1 MSPRQSNKLDPQI
14 IEMPARKMAVV
25 RTKGDPNVVG
35 EQALSAL
42 YGSVY
47 TLKFA
52 LKKQGQDFEVEPLRA
67 RWPDAHLLP
76 KEEWTG
82 IWGLPVP
89 DDTVTLP
96 QKNPAVTVTLETW
109 DYGIVAQILHLG
121 PFSEEGPTVKRL
133 HDFIAE
139 NGYEL
144 TGAHEEEYL
153 AKIDAKQQKTIIR
166 QPAKKHG

>member
-1 MSPRQSNKLDPQI
+1 MPPRSSKLDPQI
-14 IEMPARKMAVV
+14 VEMPSHKMAVV
-25 RTKGDPNVVG
+25 QTKGNPNFVG
-35 EQALSAL
+35 EESFSAL

-47 TLKFA
+47 RLKFA
-52 LKKQGQDFEVEPLRA
+52 LKKQGRDFKVEPLRA

-89 DDTVTLP
+89 DDTATLP
-96 QKNPAVTVTLETW
+96 QKNPAVAVTLETW
-109 DYGIVAQILHLG
+109 DYGTVAQVLHLG

-139 NGYEL
+139 NGYDL

-153 AKIDAKQQKTIIR
+153 DRKSVV
-166 QPAKKHG
+166 